1 MKVRLKGAQGTPE
14 QSGGNMVD
22 CGRASLIVKGGP
34 NSGLSVPLSG
44 SPVTLGRR
52 SDNDLVVD
60 EGTVSRRH
68 ALIMETPSGFV
79 VRDLST
85 TNGTYVN
92 TDNIG
97 LGERVLAHGD
107 EIRLAG
113 SKVRF
118 IFREEGP
125 GTVTMGAEPAATG
138 QIDLERPSD
147 RDGSRDQLDKALVG
161 KDAELLA
168 MLRASNG
175 SVVSRDD
182 IQRRVWPELPEGKIA
197 NMVIDQSIE
206 RLRAHV
212 EDDPRQPVRLVAV
225 GEFGFLLV

>member
-1 MKVRLKGAQGTPE
+1 
-14 QSGGNMVD
+14 MVD
-22 CGRASLIVKGGP
+22 RGRASLIVKGGP
-34 NSGLSVPLSG
+34 NSGMSVPLSG

-68 ALIMETPSGFV
+68 ALIMETPDGFV

-97 LGERVLAHGD
+97 LGEKALSHGD

-125 GTVTMGAEPAATG
+125 GTVTMAGDPPPTGA
-138 QIDLERPSD
+138 ISLEQPVD
-147 RDGSRDQLDKALVG
+147 EDKPRDQLDKALVG

-168 MLRASNG
+168 LLKASEA

-182 IQRRVWPELPEGKIA
+182 IQRRVWPELPEGNIA

-212 EDDPRQPVRLVAV
+212 EDDPRQPVKLVAV